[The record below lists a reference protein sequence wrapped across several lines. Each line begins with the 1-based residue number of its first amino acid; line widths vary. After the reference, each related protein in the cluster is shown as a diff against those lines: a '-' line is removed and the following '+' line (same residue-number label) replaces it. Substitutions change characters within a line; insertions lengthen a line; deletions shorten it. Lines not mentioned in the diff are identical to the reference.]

1 MTNSNNSPR
10 AGRMV
15 QQASGYRA
23 FIPNPLPPVPA
34 IDLTGNVQALLSQAD
49 HALGLL
55 EGAALL
61 LPNPELFVFMYI
73 RKEAVLSSQIE
84 GTQSSLQDVLA
95 AEAKLFDPNAPSD
108 VGEVV
113 NYVRAMQHGIA
124 RLDQLPIS
132 VRLIREIHAELMQ
145 GVRGGNLTPGELRRS
160 QNWIGPAGCG
170 IRNASFV
177 PPPPHEML
185 QAMSELELFL
195 NSPSSLPL
203 LVQIAI
209 AHVQFETIHPFL
221 DGNGRVGRLLITFL
235 LMNRGLL
242 TQPVLYLSH
251 HFKRHR
257 SAYYEHLQTVRTRG
271 DWEGW
276 IEFFLQGVI
285 DVSREAVMTAK
296 SILAMREEYRSKI
309 ADIMGRGAGS
319 AHRVMEKLFDQPI
332 VAVATVREWLDITPA
347 GANSVVNRLVE
358 IGLLSEIT
366 GYARNRR
373 FRFDPYLKLFE
384 DGAEMG
390 EM

>member
-1 MTNSNNSPR
+1 MTNSNSSPR

-95 AEAKLFDPNAPSD
+95 AEAKLFDTNAPSD

-160 QNWIGPAGCG
+160 QG
-170 IRNASFV
+170 
-177 PPPPHEML
+177 
-185 QAMSELELFL
+185 
-195 NSPSSLPL
+195 
-203 LVQIAI
+203 
-209 AHVQFETIHPFL
+209 
-221 DGNGRVGRLLITFL
+221 
-235 LMNRGLL
+235 
-242 TQPVLYLSH
+242 
-251 HFKRHR
+251 
-257 SAYYEHLQTVRTRG
+257 
-271 DWEGW
+271 
-276 IEFFLQGVI
+276 
-285 DVSREAVMTAK
+285 
-296 SILAMREEYRSKI
+296 
-309 ADIMGRGAGS
+309 
-319 AHRVMEKLFDQPI
+319 
-332 VAVATVREWLDITPA
+332 
-347 GANSVVNRLVE
+347 
-358 IGLLSEIT
+358 
-366 GYARNRR
+366 
-373 FRFDPYLKLFE
+373 
-384 DGAEMG
+384 
-390 EM
+390 